1 MNKPMRKQAGFTLI
15 ELMIV
20 VAIIAILAA
29 VALPAYQDYTKRA
42 KYTELVNATTGV
54 KTQVELCLLD
64 QGAFTNCNNGET
76 GPGYKIFDAGDYAT
90 EVVATLTVLSGA
102 ITAVPNEINGL
113 VATDKYTLTP
123 TTNTAGAV
131 KWAVTCANSALC

>member
-1 MNKPMRKQAGFTLI
+1 MNKPMQKQAGFTLI

-20 VAIIAILAA
+20 VAIVAILAA

-64 QGAFTNCNNGET
+64 LGSFATCNNNTT
-76 GPGYKIFDAGDYAT
+76 GPGYKIFAAADYAT
-90 EVVATLTVLSGA
+90 DVVATLTVASGA
-102 ITAVPNEINGL
+102 ITAVPNAVNGL
-113 VATDKYTLTP
+113 VAGDTYTLTP
-123 TTNTAGAV
+123 STNTAGAV
-131 KWAVTCANSALC
+131 TWDVTCANSSLC